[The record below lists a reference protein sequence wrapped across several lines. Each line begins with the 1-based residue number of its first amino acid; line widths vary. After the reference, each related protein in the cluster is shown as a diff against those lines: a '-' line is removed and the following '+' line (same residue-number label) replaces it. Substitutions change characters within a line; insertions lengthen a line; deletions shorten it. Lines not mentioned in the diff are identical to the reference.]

1 MSESMDR
8 VTRQPLWRQRRVRIG
23 LGAAAVVFGLV
34 VMAINFLGPAQR
46 TVRLPMAQVS
56 IDEVQP
62 GVYHDFTTLQGNVAP
77 RDVVYLDAL
86 EGGQVQKV
94 LVHAGDHITAG
105 QPLVVFRNTQLQ
117 LDVIN
122 EEGRLA
128 ESISQQQQYEK
139 QLEQQRADNEKA
151 LAQIDYQV
159 VSLQQQADR
168 RDALLKTGYIA
179 KETDEQIHD
188 QLDYNKRIRPVQAE
202 TNARQET
209 LRVQQLPKIRQEIA
223 SLQKSLEIT
232 GRTLDDLT
240 VKAPVSGRLTA
251 MDLQPGENRNRGDR
265 LGQITL
271 ETGFKIAAQVDEY
284 YLGRVAP
291 GQTGQIDIDGRTLN
305 LKAERIYPEV
315 KNGAFTVDLSFQG
328 AQPQGLLPGEMVQG
342 KLSLGADRP
351 ALILP
356 AGAFLERSG
365 GDWAFVVAADGR
377 HADRRRIKIGRRNS
391 EQVEVLS
398 GLKAGERVITSDY
411 QGLEK
416 IDRVDLTK

>member
-1 MSESMDR
+1 M
-8 VTRQPLWRQRRVRIG
+8 RQPFWRQRRVRIG
-23 LGAAAVVFGLV
+23 LGAAAVTLGLV
-34 VMAINFLGPAQR
+34 VMAVAFLGPAQR
-46 TVRLPMAQVS
+46 TVRLPLAQVS

-62 GVYHDFTTLQGNVAP
+62 GTYHDFTTLQGNVAP

-122 EEGRLA
+122 EEGRLS

-151 LAQIDYQV
+151 LAQIDYQI

-168 RDALLKTGYIA
+168 RDVLLKTGYIA
-179 KETDEQIHD
+179 KETDELIHD

-202 TNARQET
+202 TNQRQEV
-209 LRVQQLPKIRQEIA
+209 LRIQQLPKIRQEIT
-223 SLQKSLEIT
+223 SLQQSLEIT
-232 GRTLDDLT
+232 GKTLDDLT

-265 LGQITL
+265 LGQITMD
-271 ETGFKIAAQVDEY
+271 TGFKIAAQVDEY
-284 YLGRVAP
+284 YLGRVAQ
-291 GQTGQIDIDGRTLN
+291 GQTAQIDLDGQTLN
-305 LKAERIYPEV
+305 LKVERIYPEV
-315 KNGAFTVDLSFQG
+315 KNGTFTVDLSFQG
-328 AQPQGLLPGEMVQG
+328 PQPAGLLPGEMVQG
-342 KLSLGADRP
+342 KLSLGADKP

-365 GDWAFVVAADGR
+365 GDWVFVVAPGGG

>member
-1 MSESMDR
+1 MSQQMDR
-8 VTRQPLWRQRRVRIG
+8 VIRRPLWRSRKAQVTF
-23 LGAAAVVFGLV
+23 GAALAVVLAIGFGLAV
-34 VMAINFLGPAQR
+34 IGPAKR
-46 TVRLPMAQVS
+46 TVRLPLATVT

-62 GVYHDFTTLQGNVAP
+62 GVYHDFTTLQGKVAP

-86 EGGQVQKV
+86 EGGQVQKL

-105 QPLVVFRNTQLQ
+105 QPLIIFRNTQLQ
-117 LDVIN
+117 LTVAED
-122 EEGRLA
+122 EGRLS

-151 LAQIDYQV
+151 LAQIDYNITR
-159 VSLQQQADR
+159 LRQQAER
-168 RDALLKTGYIA
+168 RDVLLKVGYVD
-179 KETDEQIHD
+179 KESDQLIHD
-188 QLDYNKRIRPVQAE
+188 ELEYNLKIRPVQAE
-202 TNARQET
+202 TNARQEA
-209 LRVQQLPKIRQEIA
+209 LRLQQLPKIQQQI
-223 SLQKSLEIT
+223 SSMQKSLAIT
-232 GRTLDDLT
+232 SGTLDDLV

-251 MDLQPGENRNRGDR
+251 MDLEPGENRNRGDR
-265 LGQITL
+265 LGEITMD
-271 ETGFKIAAQVDEY
+271 TGFKIAAQIDEY

-291 GQTGQIDIDGRTLN
+291 GQRAQIDLDGETLN
-305 LKAERIYPEV
+305 LRAERIYPQV
-315 KNGAFTVDLSFQG
+315 KDGTFTVDLSFLG
-328 AQPQGLLPGEMVQG
+328 AQPQGLLPGEAVQG

-365 GDWAFVVAADGR
+365 GDWVFVVSPDGR
-377 HADRRRIKIGRRNS
+377 HADRRRIRIGRRNA

-416 IDRVDLTK
+416 IDRIDLTK